1 MDEYKPSLPTELLK
15 IFGIAVSVRDVRCYI
30 NGGAKSKA
38 DSTQGDTFLRDNFK
52 KIKNLFPLITTHYQF
67 LSLNY

>member
-1 MDEYKPSLPTELLK
+1 MNTNRAGLPTELLK
-15 IFGIAVSVRDVRCYI
+15 IFGIAVSVRHVGCYI

-67 LSLNY
+67 LFLNY